1 MIEPREMIMHR
12 CHQRENG
19 LTSTSSSSYILPS
32 LALLLTVQLLVS
44 VQIISPQSANSPPPS
59 SSTMIARVPAAA
71 TTLLLGASSS
81 LSLVSAQDGDWAS
94 NWTETRSLFGSSRF
108 DRLDPR
114 STMRGSGNIDI
125 GGGVAKFY
133 GSPRLYVSHD
143 DPSLGWE
150 DTEITA
156 YGKYVEKGT
165 SKSYSGLTIVTRSN
179 HDLYST
185 DGCSAFGYYA
195 RIYQSTGECAFQKEY
210 FHGASGDPFYVGTVY
225 SPSKRVDCFP
235 DGLPLNSWVGMKFRV
250 TTTGTSDVNLQ
261 LWLDKGDNGNW
272 GNWELWHNYTDTPG
286 DWSSTSSTTVPAEC
300 PQADGDT
307 VTRPGNVS
315 FLRTDG
321 EDTTTEVH
329 WRDVTMTN
337 SVVRIAAA
345 SSSAYCRDA
354 IIMALLSHGLVAR
367 CIMQNII

>member
-1 MIEPREMIMHR
+1 
-12 CHQRENG
+12 
-19 LTSTSSSSYILPS
+19 
-32 LALLLTVQLLVS
+32 
-44 VQIISPQSANSPPPS
+44 
-59 SSTMIARVPAAA
+59 
-71 TTLLLGASSS
+71 
-81 LSLVSAQDGDWAS
+81 
-94 NWTETRSLFGSSRF
+94 
-108 DRLDPR
+108 
-114 STMRGSGNIDI
+114 MRGSGNIDI

-210 FHGASGDPFYVGTVY
+210 FHGDPFYVGTVY